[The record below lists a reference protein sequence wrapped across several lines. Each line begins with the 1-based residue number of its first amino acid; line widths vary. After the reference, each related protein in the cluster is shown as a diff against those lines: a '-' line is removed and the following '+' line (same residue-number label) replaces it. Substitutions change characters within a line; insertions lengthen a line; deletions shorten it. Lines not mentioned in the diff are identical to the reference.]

1 MINRNT
7 KTILCCLRIK
17 SAGLLIGLVDLFLN
31 IGLLLV
37 LSTAITRPSVYD
49 YYLKQLS
56 KEYQYDHNLL
66 PVKYIPLENN
76 NDVVVPI
83 SNTNFFSNNMPVFR
97 DSKSMFEQL
106 F

>member
-31 IGLLLV
+31 IVLLLA

-49 YYLKQLS
+49 YYIKQLS
-56 KEYQYDHNLL
+56 KEYQDERNPS

-76 NDVVVPI
+76 DVVVPV
-83 SNTNFFSNNMPVFR
+83 SNTNFFSNNMPVFK
-97 DSKSMFEQL
+97 DGKSML